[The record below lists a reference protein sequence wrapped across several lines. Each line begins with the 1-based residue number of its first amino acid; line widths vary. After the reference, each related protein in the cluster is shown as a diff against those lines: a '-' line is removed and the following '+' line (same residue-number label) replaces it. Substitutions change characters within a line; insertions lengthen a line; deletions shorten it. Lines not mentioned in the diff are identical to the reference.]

1 MTQNELITD
10 VIIIGA
16 GPAGCASAIELANQ
30 GLQVIML
37 DKAKFPRDKC
47 CGDGLT
53 TDALRILEDLGLKT
67 NAITNWNTVT
77 DAVIFSPNG
86 LKSTVEFQSPPW
98 MFNCYHVY
106 HSGCYRFGNLIS
118 GHQFEHG

>member
-77 DAVIFSPNG
+77 DAVIF
-86 LKSTVEFQSPPW
+86 
-98 MFNCYHVY
+98 
-106 HSGCYRFGNLIS
+106 
-118 GHQFEHG
+118 